1 MDSKHALE
9 IIDNYIK
16 RLQFIKDNIDNEIL
30 HRFIGVQNIAFDIDV
45 SSIYLRHYYFPDE
58 NTNNFYLDRDE
69 ILKFL
74 KK

>member
-9 IIDNYIK
+9 IIDKYIQI
-16 RLQFIKDNIDNEIL
+16 LHFIKDNIDNEIL
-30 HRFIGVQNIAFDIDV
+30 HRFIGIQNIAFDIDI
-45 SSIYLRHYYFPDE
+45 SSIYLRHYYFPDDT
-58 NTNNFYLDRDE
+58 TNNFNLDREE